1 MTSEEMAAPTEPPPY
16 YASEA
21 PDCGCKSS
29 VPWERRRYDGTW
41 NELSLEQRTCLECGF
56 SLTREIT

>member
-1 MTSEEMAAPTEPPPY
+1 MTSEEMAASTEPPPY

-21 PDCGCKSS
+21 PDCGCESS

-41 NELSLEQRTCLECGF
+41 EEMHLESRTCLKCGF
-56 SLTREIT
+56 TLSREIT